1 MEINFLTVP
10 TAEVQDLG
18 AAGSVSSEAPLL
30 GLRMVI
36 FSLCLLLAFPVC
48 DAWMHALSV
57 LSDSLWPLVCSLP
70 GPFVYGILQA
80 RIPEWTAISFS
91 RDLAYPGTDPVSLT
105 SPALQADSLLCEPP
119 GKLCD
124 GCLVSKFPLL
134 IRSPVIW
141 MRAHP
146 KDFILIYSSL

>member
-48 DAWMHALSV
+48 DA
-57 LSDSLWPLVCSLP
+57 
-70 GPFVYGILQA
+70 
-80 RIPEWTAISFS
+80 
-91 RDLAYPGTDPVSLT
+91 
-105 SPALQADSLLCEPP
+105 
-119 GKLCD
+119 
-124 GCLVSKFPLL
+124 
-134 IRSPVIW
+134 
-141 MRAHP
+141 
-146 KDFILIYSSL
+146 

>member
-1 MEINFLTVP
+1 MFKIKVQQGRFL
-10 TAEVQDLG
+10 LR
-18 AAGSVSSEAPLL
+18 LL
-30 GLRMVI
+30 SLACVWS
-36 FSLCLLLAFPVC
+36 FSPCAFTWPSLCVMLTRMHSQYCLTLC
-48 DAWMHALSV
+48 D
-57 LSDSLWPLVCSLP
+57 PIVCSP
-70 GPFVYGILQA
+70 PDPFVYGILQA
-80 RIPEWTAISFS
+80 RRLEWTAISFS
-91 RDLAYPGTDPVSLT
+91 RDLSYPGIDPVSLT
-105 SPALQADSLLCEPP
+105 SPALQADSLPCEPP